1 MKNQGGGMIVGER
14 WEEEQLKILFK
25 LYEIKDF
32 EIFLLNF
39 EFWEC
44 CGGNYASNVFFSFTI
59 LSHSSSSLLLFYLT
73 HLLLFY
79 YFISLI
85 FFSFTILSHSSS
97 SLILFYLTHLLLF
110 YYFISLI
117 FFSFTILPP
126 FLLLPSSLISFPFT
140 SIFFFLST
148 QFDLPFT
155 VSLLH
160 YLLFSPFL
168 TSVYFY
174 SNSLL

>member
-1 MKNQGGGMIVGER
+1 MIGGER

-39 EFWEC
+39 ENAAREIMLQ
-44 CGGNYASNVFFSFTI
+44 T
-59 LSHSSSSLLLFYLT
+59 SSSLLLFYLT

-85 FFSFTILSHSSS
+85 FFSFTILS
-97 SLILFYLTHLLLF
+97 
-110 YYFISLI
+110 
-117 FFSFTILPP
+117 P

-174 SNSLL
+174 SNSLLSSTTPLISLYLSIFLTFCCHHSCF

>member
-1 MKNQGGGMIVGER
+1 MIVGER

-85 FFSFTILSHSSS
+85 FFSFTILS
-97 SLILFYLTHLLLF
+97 
-110 YYFISLI
+110 
-117 FFSFTILPP
+117 P

>member
-44 CGGNYASNVFFSFTI
+44 CGGNYASNVFFSFAI

-85 FFSFTILSHSSS
+85 FFSYTILSHSSS
-97 SLILFYLTHLLLF
+97 SLLLFYLTHLLLF
-110 YYFISLI
+110 YYFTSLSSLT
-117 FFSFTILPP
+117 FFAHFVSLYFHLFLSFYSIWSAFHCLSFTQPSLLSLSHLC
-126 FLLLPSSLISFPFT
+126 LLLF
-140 SIFFFLST
+140 
-148 QFDLPFT
+148 
-155 VSLLH
+155 
-160 YLLFSPFL
+160 
-168 TSVYFY
+168 
-174 SNSLL
+174 

>member
-1 MKNQGGGMIVGER
+1 MKRDRDRGGIIGGER

-44 CGGNYASNVFFSFTI
+44 CEGNYASNVFFSFTI

-79 YFISLI
+79 YFISLSSLT
-85 FFSFTILSHSSS
+85 FFAHFVSFYFHLFLSFYSIWSTFHCVSITLPSLLSLSH
-97 SLILFYLTHLLLF
+97 LCLLLF
-110 YYFISLI
+110 
-117 FFSFTILPP
+117 
-126 FLLLPSSLISFPFT
+126 
-140 SIFFFLST
+140 
-148 QFDLPFT
+148 
-155 VSLLH
+155 
-160 YLLFSPFL
+160 
-168 TSVYFY
+168 
-174 SNSLL
+174 